1 MTNEAKKLPYAI
13 LLLAA
18 LSAITVGG
26 VLFFSILSTNYS
38 QKLTNAPS
46 PITNDDNDLKADGKI
61 VLLFWSKLRG
71 KPAKRAEGLL
81 EKGNKRGQCPVA
93 CEVTSNRERIKE
105 AHALIVHARDPY
117 PLPPTKDVPW
127 ILTTLEN
134 PVYTP
139 VLRNPKYMS
148 QFHLLRS
155 YRLDSDYPAPLF
167 KKPNLDPPVPFKNK
181 TGGIIAAFSNCERVR
196 TEYLKQLMKYIPV
209 DSYGGCLRNKLGII
223 ERYGQDFKSIKTKL
237 QRNYKFAITFFNQ
250 DCDYF
255 VDDQILHALNAG
267 AVPVVMSTDKIYEFL
282 PGNLRNAIVNV
293 RDFKTPKK
301 LAEYLKFLMNNE
313 TEYKKHLEWK
323 TKGFGRIND
332 TVIGQYWDGKFNH
345 WCRMCQAISEG
356 RWHKEG
362 LKADVCESRKYETW
376 GIKPKH

>member
-1 MTNEAKKLPYAI
+1 
-13 LLLAA
+13 
-18 LSAITVGG
+18 
-26 VLFFSILSTNYS
+26 
-38 QKLTNAPS
+38 
-46 PITNDDNDLKADGKI
+46 
-61 VLLFWSKLRG
+61 
-71 KPAKRAEGLL
+71 
-81 EKGNKRGQCPVA
+81 
-93 CEVTSNRERIKE
+93 
-105 AHALIVHARDPY
+105 
-117 PLPPTKDVPW
+117 
-127 ILTTLEN
+127 
-134 PVYTP
+134 
-139 VLRNPKYMS
+139 
-148 QFHLLRS
+148 
-155 YRLDSDYPAPLF
+155 
-167 KKPNLDPPVPFKNK
+167 
-181 TGGIIAAFSNCERVR
+181 
-196 TEYLKQLMKYIPV
+196 MKYIPV
-209 DSYGGCLRNKLGII
+209 DSYGGCLHNKPGLIK
-223 ERYGQDFKSIKTKL
+223 RYGQDFKPMKTKL

-301 LAEYLKFLMNNE
+301 LAEHLKFLMNNE
-313 TEYKKHLEWK
+313 TEYNKHLEWK